1 MCNLPFEAWRQIQ
14 DRITFAVSQMMALSL
29 SGKNLGS
36 LLRENPPPPKKPLT
50 TAPEPHVKTLCG
62 V

>member
-14 DRITFAVSQMMALSL
+14 NRITFAVSQMMALSL
-29 SGKNLGS
+29 WQKPAAHSFAGK
-36 LLRENPPPPKKPLT
+36 KKKNLT